1 MRKLI
6 LAFSLMLATAGL
18 AAAQVPDVS
27 TAAAAAKKKPTNVP
41 ELDGSIAAVAVAL
54 IGGGFAVA
62 HGRRRKARS

>member
-6 LAFSLMLATAGL
+6 LAFSLVLAMAGL
-18 AAAQVPDVS
+18 ASADPNVS
-27 TAAAAAKKKPTNVP
+27 SAAAAKKVKPTAVP
-41 ELDGSIAAVAVAL
+41 ELDGSVAAVAVAL